1 MHFARFALPL
11 TIVEGTSARKSK
23 KKTDFPF
30 AFCSLIRTFA
40 SEMKKMLVL
49 LVSLVVLAACGP
61 SYEETKEQTRQD
73 RIRAAKEDSAAL
85 KVAVLPT
92 LDCLP
97 LYVLKEQQLYD
108 TAVVDIRLKA
118 FTAQMDCDTAF
129 MGTSAE
135 GMMSDLVR
143 AHRLALQ
150 GYKIRYVAS
159 TNTYW
164 LLISNR
170 NARVREI
177 KQIEDKTVAMTRWSA
192 TDLLTDRVVDSAKV
206 KDEHVYRVQVN
217 DVHVRQQMLQNSVLD
232 VLWMTEPQ
240 ATKAL
245 MDKNL
250 VLSDSRRMG
259 YRLGALVFRQD
270 KVRTYERRVQMD
282 EFVKAYNRACDSINK
297 YGVGSY
303 KDLIVRYCNVEGAVV
318 DSLPRNLRFEHAVG
332 PLQSDMEKV
341 GKWLNNKGEGIKVK
355 GGR

>member
-1 MHFARFALPL
+1 MKVKILFV
-11 TIVEGTSARKSK
+11 IMSA
-23 KKTDFPF
+23 
-30 AFCSLIRTFA
+30 
-40 SEMKKMLVL
+40 
-49 LVSLVVLAACGP
+49 VVLVACGP

-85 KVAVLPT
+85 KIAVLPT

-108 TAVVDIRLKA
+108 TTVVDIRLKP

-129 MGTSAE
+129 IGTSAE

-143 AHRLALQ
+143 AQHLASR

-159 TNTYW
+159 TNTCW

-170 NARVREI
+170 NARVREM
-177 KQIEDKTVAMTRWSA
+177 KQIEDKTVAMTRFSA
-192 TDLLTDRVVDSAKV
+192 TDMLTDRVVDSTKV

-240 ATKAL
+240 ATQAL
-245 MDKNL
+245 MDRNL
-250 VLSDSRRMG
+250 ILTDSRCLG
-259 YRLGALVFRQD
+259 LKLGALVFRQE

-297 YGVGSY
+297 YGIGNY
-303 KDLIVRYCNVEGAVV
+303 KDLIVRYCNVDGAVV
-318 DSLPRNLRFEHAVG
+318 DSLPRNLRFEHAAG

-341 GKWLNNKGEGIKVK
+341 EKWLKGKN
-355 GGR
+355 